1 MLKYFI
7 SLHIIFNIHERET
20 LRSACNYNHSILSF
34 IYLVSF
40 KILYLKTFITSAHLE
55 WFFSFSE

>member
-7 SLHIIFNIHERET
+7 SLHIIFNIQERET

-40 KILYLKTFITSAHLE
+40 KIYLKTFITSAHLE
-55 WFFSFSE
+55 CIFSFSE